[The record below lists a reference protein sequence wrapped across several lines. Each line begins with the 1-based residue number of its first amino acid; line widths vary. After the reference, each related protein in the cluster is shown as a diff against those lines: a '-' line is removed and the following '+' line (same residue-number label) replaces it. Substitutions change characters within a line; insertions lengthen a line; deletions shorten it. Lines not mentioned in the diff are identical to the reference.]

1 MPGQVTADPIT
12 TAVVHNAL
20 LTAAKEMRETI
31 QRTSFSPIIY
41 EDRDFACGLLD
52 ADANTLAEA
61 PGLTAFMG
69 TLSPGIKRSLD
80 ERGKDELQPGDIYC
94 TSMPA
99 FTGSHPAD
107 MMLWMPIFH
116 HGRLFGFAASKA
128 HLVDVGAK
136 DPYPTDSTDAFQEG
150 LRIPPVRLYRAG
162 RLDETLAAVI
172 KSNSRAPEVIWGDI
186 HAQVACFRSG
196 EQAVLRLLDKYG
208 FDTVHAC
215 VQEIYDHAEHMA
227 REAIRRM
234 PAGTWSAVDYCD
246 DNGIDRGVPVR
257 VGVAVTIDPIAAEVT
272 FDFSD
277 SAEQQRGPMNA
288 PLITAISCAR
298 MMGKILT
305 APESVAC
312 EGSFRPIKVVAPL
325 GSIFNAHDSAPTN
338 LYGWPSMTAVETI
351 LKALAGDF
359 PDRFPAQ
366 SGGDL
371 CGCFRYGFDVQTGD
385 MWVEANIEGIGQGAS
400 AWADGE
406 SAIVHI
412 EEACSRNLPVELEET
427 KNPEIIEC
435 YELVPDS
442 GGAGKFRGGLGVR
455 RAYRLLADGR
465 MISTLERCTSPHAG
479 VAGGMPGGRTIGIL
493 DSSIYGQGTE
503 FMKTPDQPIA
513 EGDLLTIV
521 TGGGGGYGNPFER
534 DIDRVVA
541 DVIEGLVSV
550 EAARDLYGVAVTS
563 DGVLDRSV
571 TDSIRQTRSIS
582 LSMEMKTEAER
593 SN

>member
-1 MPGQVTADPIT
+1 MATKQAADPIT

-69 TLSPGIKRSLD
+69 TLSPGIKRSIA
-80 ERGKDELQPGDIYC
+80 ERGTDEIRPGDVYC
-94 TSMPA
+94 TSIPA

-116 HGRLFGFAASKA
+116 RDRLFGFAASKA

-150 LRIPPVRLYRAG
+150 LRIPPVKLYCAG
-162 RLDETLAAVI
+162 ELDETLAAVI
-172 KSNSRAPEVIWGDI
+172 KSNSRAPDVIWGDI
-186 HAQVACFRSG
+186 HAQIACFRSG
-196 EQAVLRLLDKYG
+196 EQSVLRLLDKYG
-208 FDTVHAC
+208 YDTVYEC
-215 VQEIYDHAEHMA
+215 IQEIYDHAERMA
-227 REAIRRM
+227 RDAIRQM

-246 DNGIDRGVPVR
+246 DNGIDKGVPVR
-257 VGVAVTIDPIAAEVT
+257 VGVSITIDPDAGEVT

-288 PLITAISCAR
+288 PIITAISCAR

-312 EGSFRPIKVVAPL
+312 EGSFRPIKVIAPL
-325 GSIFNAHDSAPTN
+325 GSIFNAHDTAPTN

-351 LKALAGDF
+351 LKALGGDF

-371 CGCFRYGFDVQTGD
+371 CGCFRYGFDQITGE

-400 AWADGE
+400 AFADGE
-406 SAIVHI
+406 SAVVHI

-427 KNPEIIEC
+427 KDPEIIEC
-435 YELVPDS
+435 YELVTDS
-442 GGAGKFRGGLGVR
+442 GGPGKFRGGLGVR
-455 RAYRLLADGR
+455 RAYRLLSDGR

-479 VAGGMPGGRTIGIL
+479 VAGGLAGGRTIGIL
-493 DSSIYGQGTE
+493 DSSIYGEGVE

-513 EGDLLTIV
+513 NGDLLTIV
-521 TGGGGGYGNPFER
+521 TGGGGGYGDPLER
-534 DIDRVVA
+534 DPERVLE
-541 DVIEGLVSV
+541 DVLEELVSV
-550 EAARDLYGVAVTS
+550 DAARSYYGVVIST
-563 DGVLDRSV
+563 DGRLDVGATNELRSV
-571 TDSIRQTRSIS
+571 RQRG
-582 LSMEMKTEAER
+582 
-593 SN
+593 

>member
-1 MPGQVTADPIT
+1 MTTGNAVDPIT
-12 TAVVHNAL
+12 SAVVHNAL

-31 QRTSFSPIIY
+31 QRTSFSPVIY

-69 TLSPGIKRSLD
+69 TLSPGIKRVL
-80 ERGKDELQPGDIYC
+80 EEQGKEDIQPGDVYC
-94 TSMPA
+94 TSMPG

-107 MMLWMPIFH
+107 MMLWMPIFFED
-116 HGRLFGFAASKA
+116 RLFGFAASKA
-128 HLVDVGAK
+128 HLIDVGAK

-150 LRIPPVRLYRAG
+150 LRIPPVKLYRAG
-162 RLDETLAAVI
+162 KLDETLAAVI

-186 HAQVACFRSG
+186 HSEIACFRSG
-196 EQAVLRLLDKYG
+196 EQSVLRLLRKYG
-208 FDTVHAC
+208 FETVQAC
-215 VQEIYDHAEHMA
+215 IEDIYDHAERMA
-227 REAIRRM
+227 RDAIRKM

-246 DNGIDRGVPVR
+246 DNGIDRGVPLK
-257 VGVAVTIDPIAAEVT
+257 VAVSITIDPDAAEVT
-272 FDFSD
+272 FDFSE
-277 SAEQQRGPMNA
+277 SAKQQPGPMNA
-288 PLITAISCAR
+288 PYITAVSCAR

-312 EGSFRPIKVVAPL
+312 EGSFRPIKVIAPL
-325 GSIFNAHDSAPTN
+325 GTIFNAHDAAPTN
-338 LYGWPSMTAVETI
+338 LYGWPSMTAVETT
-351 LKALAGDF
+351 LKALAEDF

-371 CGCFRYGFDVQTGD
+371 CGCFRYGFDQNTGE

-400 AWADGE
+400 AFADGE

-427 KNPEIIEC
+427 KDPEIIEC

-465 MISTLERCTSPHAG
+465 MTSTLERCNAPHSG
-479 VAGGMPGGRTIGIL
+479 VAGGLPGGRTIGIL
-493 DSSIYGQGTE
+493 DSSIYGKDGE
-503 FMKTPDQPIA
+503 FRKTPDQAIA
-513 EGDLLTIV
+513 KGDLLTII
-521 TGGGGGYGNPFER
+521 TGGGGGYGDPFER
-534 DIDRVVA
+534 DPERVKD
-541 DVIEGLVSV
+541 DVFEGLVTV
-550 EAARDLYGVAVTS
+550 ESARELYGVIFDSTGEIDATATQEHR
-563 DGVLDRSV
+563 RS
-571 TDSIRQTRSIS
+571 RSS
-582 LSMEMKTEAER
+582 ARL
-593 SN
+593 N

>member
-1 MPGQVTADPIT
+1 MNETTTTDPIT

-20 LTAAKEMRETI
+20 LTAAREMRETI

-69 TLSPGIKRSLD
+69 TLSPGIKKSIEDRSKED
-80 ERGKDELQPGDIYC
+80 IQPGDVFC
-94 TSMPA
+94 TSIPA

-107 MMLWMPIFH
+107 MMLWMPIFYD
-116 HGRLFGFAASKA
+116 GRLFGFAASKA

-150 LRIPPVRLYRAG
+150 LRLPPVKLYRAG
-162 RLDETLAAVI
+162 ELDETLAAVI
-172 KSNSRAPEVIWGDI
+172 KSNSRAPGIIWGDI
-186 HAQVACFRSG
+186 HAQIACFRSG
-196 EQAVLRLLDKYG
+196 EQSVLRLLRKYG
-208 FDTVHAC
+208 FDTVYGC
-215 VQEIYDHAEHMA
+215 INEIYDHAERMA
-227 REAIRRM
+227 REAIRQM

-257 VGVAVTIDPIAAEVT
+257 VGVSITIDPEASEVT

-277 SAEQQRGPMNA
+277 SAKQQRGPMNA
-288 PLITAISCAR
+288 PIITAISCAR

-305 APESVAC
+305 APDSVAC
-312 EGSFRPIKVVAPL
+312 EGSFRPINVVTPL
-325 GSIFNAHDSAPTN
+325 GTIFNAQDSAPTN

-351 LKALAGDF
+351 LKAMAADF

-371 CGCFRYGFDVQTGD
+371 CGCFRYGFDPVTAE

-400 AWADGE
+400 AFADGE
-406 SAIVHI
+406 SAVVHI

-427 KNPEIIEC
+427 KNPELIEF

-442 GGAGKFRGGLGVR
+442 GGPGRFRGGLGVR
-455 RAYRLLADGR
+455 RAYRLLADAR
-465 MISTLERCTSPHAG
+465 MISTLERCNAPHAG
-479 VAGGMPGGRTIGIL
+479 VAGGLPGGRTIGIL
-493 DSSIYGQGTE
+493 DSSIYGEGHE
-503 FMKTPDQPIA
+503 FIKTPDQPLA
-513 EGDLLTIV
+513 KGDRMTIV
-521 TGGGGGYGNPFER
+521 TGGGGGYGNPLER
-534 DIDRVVA
+534 EPERVFQ
-541 DVIEGLVSV
+541 DVLEELVSV
-550 EAARDLYGVAVTS
+550 DAALEFYGVVFDL
-563 DGVLDRSV
+563 DGNLDLAATNALRA
-571 TDSIRQTRSIS
+571 TR
-582 LSMEMKTEAER
+582 TAA
-593 SN
+593 